1 MQNHC
6 IQISILIWYIFHKA
20 YKSGDLDRLKAL
32 EVAFSEDLKK
42 SEEQNEELSEEE
54 ILLQT
59 ATLAQ
64 GIKEL
69 EEDIANLEKEF
80 PFNIAD
86 QIRDEEWV
94 EEQQEILKNEIDEIK
109 KVIKEKEE
117 IYKLIR
123 ETYE

>member
-1 MQNHC
+1 M
-6 IQISILIWYIFHKA
+6 
-20 YKSGDLDRLKAL
+20 
-32 EVAFSEDLKK
+32 
-42 SEEQNEELSEEE
+42 
-54 ILLQT
+54 
-59 ATLAQ
+59 
-64 GIKEL
+64 